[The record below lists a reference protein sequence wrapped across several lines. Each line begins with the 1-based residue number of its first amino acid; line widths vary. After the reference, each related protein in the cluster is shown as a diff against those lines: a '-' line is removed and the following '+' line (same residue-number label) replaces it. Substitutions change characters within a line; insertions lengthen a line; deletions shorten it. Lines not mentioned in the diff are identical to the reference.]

1 VFFNKL
7 GLKSLTKKWRKYS
20 ELSNLGIIARRK
32 FFNNAFDGALTCA
45 GIVSGSFIIFLSN
58 PTQSLSS
65 TIIIITGLS
74 TALAIGIS
82 GLWGAFLSEEAER
95 KKKMDDLKKEMVI
108 FEEGN
113 AEEGNAEEGKDHKE
127 IDNENNIEKVLRE
140 DEEIQKAMVAPI
152 KINHSNDKRK
162 FLLKSKE
169 KKVKNHNNKSLIEQS
184 ERFATIVASLVDGGA
199 PVLGSVLPLLP
210 FFFGTALSLFHFI
223 ISYAILVCILVYLGI
238 FLGNISGGGRLKYTL
253 HLVTAGITTLIVSLL
268 LELAISP

>member
-32 FFNNAFDGALTCA
+32 FFNNCFDGALTCA
-45 GIVSGSFIIFLSN
+45 GIVSGSFIFVLSKGFQN
-58 PTQSLSS
+58 LSS
-65 TIIIITGLS
+65 AIIIITGFS

-108 FEEGN
+108 LEEDDTG
-113 AEEGNAEEGKDHKE
+113 EEKDHKE
-127 IDNENNIEKVLRE
+127 VNNEDIIENILQE
-140 DEEIQKAMVAPI
+140 DEAIQKAMVNPI
-152 KINHSNDKRK
+152 KINSSHDKRR
-162 FLLKSKE
+162 FSLKSK
-169 KKVKNHNNKSLIEQS
+169 KQKVKNSKTLIERS

-199 PVLGSVLPLLP
+199 PVLGSVLPLIP
-210 FFFGTALSLFHFI
+210 FFFGTDLSLFHFLF
-223 ISYAILVCILVYLGI
+223 SYAILVGVLVYLGI
-238 FLGNISGGGRLKYTL
+238 FLGSISGGGRLKYTL
-253 HLVTAGITTLIVSLL
+253 HLVMAGITTLIVSLL

>member
-32 FFNNAFDGALTCA
+32 FFNNCFDGALTCA
-45 GIVSGSFIIFLSN
+45 GIVSGSFILSLPNLSN
-58 PTQSLSS
+58 PAQSLSP
-65 TIIIITGLS
+65 TIIIITGFS

-95 KKKMDDLKKEMVI
+95 KKKLDDLKKEMVI
-108 FEEGN
+108 T
-113 AEEGNAEEGKDHKE
+113 EEGNAEEGKDHKE
-127 IDNENNIEKVLRE
+127 INNENNSEKILQE

-162 FLLKSKE
+162 FSLKSK
-169 KKVKNHNNKSLIEQS
+169 KKVKNSKTLIEQS
-184 ERFATIVASLVDGGA
+184 EKFATIIASLVDGGA
-199 PVLGSVLPLLP
+199 PVLGSVLPLIP
-210 FFFGTALSLFHFI
+210 FFFGTNLTLFHFLV
-223 ISYAILVCILVYLGI
+223 SYAILVGVLVYLGI

-253 HLVTAGITTLIVSLL
+253 HLVMAGITTLIVSLL